1 MRFAASVVF
10 WLATTLAL
18 ALAIPAAWMQ
28 LHVVD
33 ADGYAALAQNAATD
47 PALQSAMAGELTTR
61 AMALI
66 AAHDGTRAPVDS
78 SQVHDAASA
87 FTAGPAFP
95 PLFAE
100 ANRAVH
106 GWLFND
112 PGSAANDANDA
123 NDANANQT
131 GNQWA
136 VDVAPMLN
144 DSSIQPLLSRYN
156 VTVPAKL
163 IVPLTVSVPRSMSQG
178 RLSRLSTWGLW
189 ASMGVAALTGICA
202 LLTLAVARRRGK
214 ALTALGVSAL
224 LVGAAGWAGIEIAG
238 RYVNDALNHTTGDV
252 RRVAEV
258 MVGHAAADLQQ
269 WLNVTLLAGAGLVGF
284 GVIVAMLGSLV
295 TKSPKRR

>member
-1 MRFAASVVF
+1 VRFAASVVF

-18 ALAIPAAWMQ
+18 AVAIPAAWTQ

-33 ADGYAALAQNAATD
+33 ADGYAALAQNAAAD
-47 PALQSAMAGELTTR
+47 PALQSAMAGELSTR

-95 PLFAE
+95 PLFAQ

-112 PGSAANDANDA
+112 PGSAADAD
-123 NDANANQT
+123 QP

-163 IVPLTVSVPRSMSQG
+163 IVPLTVSVPRSMPQG

-189 ASMGVAALTGICA
+189 ASVGVAALTGVCA

-258 MVGHAAADLQQ
+258 MIGHAEADLQQ

-295 TKSPKRR
+295 TKSPKRG